1 MKDRISYVI
10 QKLGIKKTDF
20 AKALCVSQSMVS
32 LLCSGAAKPSYRTI
46 SDICRIFHVNEVW
59 LRTGVGEPFIQP
71 EETEEQKILRL
82 LSKAPPAVRLAII
95 TLLESCVEGGE
106 KV

>member
-1 MKDRISYVI
+1 MVRS
-10 QKLGIKKTDF
+10 LGEDTPEHSCETK
-20 AKALCVSQSMVS
+20 
-32 LLCSGAAKPSYRTI
+32 
-46 SDICRIFHVNEVW
+46 
-59 LRTGVGEPFIQP
+59 P

-106 KV
+106 NL